1 MNSYGETL
9 FSTWSLNQSDKLSFS
24 YFLADPFAKSAA
36 FQQLCS
42 SIEIRQGSSSTE
54 SPAPLSS
61 PDSPCFFKA
70 SEWLLNNP
78 NFGTTCPSV
87 FHLPLLF
94 QGP

>member
-24 YFLADPFAKSAA
+24 SFLTDPFAKSAA
-36 FQQLCS
+36 FQHICS
-42 SIEIRQGSSSTE
+42 SIEMRHGSSSTDC
-54 SPAPLSS
+54 PAPLSS
-61 PDSPCFFKA
+61 PDSRFFKA

-87 FHLPLLF
+87 FHLPFLF